1 MLHIIVRLVILSFV
15 VAVQSLSRIQ
25 LFATPWT
32 PACQASLS
40 FTISLSLFKFMSTES
55 EMASNHLILCRPL
68 PLLISVFPS
77 IRVFSNE
84 FTLHVKWT
92 KYWTFSISLSNEYSR
107 LMSFRIDTD
116 WLVWSPY
123 IPKDSR
129 ESSPASQFE
138 NISSLVLSLLYGLTL
153 TSTHDYWK
161 THNFDY
167 MDVCQWSNV
176 SVF

>member
-1 MLHIIVRLVILSFV
+1 MLSFV
-15 VAVQSLSRIQ
+15 VAVRSLSSIQ
-25 LFATPWT
+25 RVATPWIV
-32 PACQASLS
+32 ACQASLS
-40 FTISLSLFKFMSTES
+40 FTISLSLFRFMSIES
-55 EMASNHLILCRPL
+55 EMASDHLILWCPL
-68 PLLISVFPS
+68 PLLISIFPI

-92 KYWTFSISLSNEYSR
+92 KYWTFSFSISPSNEYSR

-116 WLVWSPY
+116 WLVWFPC
-123 IPKDSR
+123 IPRDSQ
-129 ESSPASQFE
+129 EPTPGSQFE
-138 NISSLVLSLLYGLTL
+138 SISSLVLRLLYGLTL

-167 MDVCQWSNV
+167 TDLCQWSNV